1 MDGSFLKFW
10 GEFLLQA
17 ARGQSQVEEITKW
30 VQAGFPSSG
39 ELADLFRQCYGLS
52 SGSPSGQ
59 GDHWQAATANFRE
72 ALEVYA
78 PLWGWVPLDRYDQ
91 LKSENERLKS
101 QLSEQA
107 RLIKR
112 LEAIMA
118 DEDMGHMTMVAR
130 FQNLIADQS
139 QAFDELMQTIVPPSN
154 APDEN
159 QTG

>member
-17 ARGQSQVEEITKW
+17 AKGQRQVEELSRWMQT
-30 VQAGFPSSG
+30 GFPSSG
-39 ELADLFRQCYGLS
+39 ELADLFRRCYGLS
-52 SGSPSGQ
+52 SGSKPETAAP
-59 GDHWQAATANFRE
+59 WQEATEDFRK
-72 ALEVYA
+72 ALEAYA
-78 PLWGWVPLDRYDQ
+78 PLWGWVPLDHYDQ
-91 LKSENERLKS
+91 LREENERLKD

-112 LEAIMA
+112 LEALMD

-139 QAFDELMQTIVPPSN
+139 KAFDELMQKIVPPSKT
-154 APDEN
+154 PDEN
-159 QTG
+159 QT

>member
-1 MDGSFLKFW
+1 MDGAFLKFW

-17 ARGQSQVEEITKW
+17 AAGQRQIEELTRW
-30 VQAGFPSSG
+30 VQNGLPSSG
-39 ELADLFRQCYGLS
+39 ELADLFRRCYGLS
-52 SGSPSGQ
+52 SGSTPETGAP
-59 GDHWQAATANFRE
+59 WEEATADFRE
-72 ALEVYA
+72 ALEAYA

-91 LKSENERLKS
+91 LREENESLKA

-112 LEAIMA
+112 LEALME

-139 QAFDELMQTIVPPSN
+139 KAFDDLMQKIVPPSE

-159 QTG
+159 QT